1 MIQVPENILKFVAST
16 DQADKISLISKRL
29 FLCLDGSLYPKDIR
43 LSIPFMAILAYYLN
57 CLLGRRWEETAFL
70 VSIHFKFIH
79 SMTKQDEICNAGNNS
94 TRRATS
100 THETRVSRS
109 TQRSRKPSQ
118 TQAER
123 LSLIL
128 FFQDK
133 YPGIRDLKIKDTGRM
148 FIARARAGK
157 RYLHAGA
164 FSLQNL
170 YKAFEYE
177 CQIKTS
183 C

>member
-1 MIQVPENILKFVAST
+1 MIQVSKNMAMFAASQTKRCSHIDLAVGYFYVLSESFV
-16 DQADKISLISKRL
+16 SKN
-29 FLCLDGSLYPKDIR
+29 IR
-43 LSIPFMAILAYYLN
+43 LSNPCF
-57 CLLGRRWEETAFL
+57 LL
-70 VSIHFKFIH
+70 H
-79 SMTKQDEICNAGNNS
+79 SMRSSLLVEMGGDSLSYIAIFQISEKLMTKRDEICNAGNNS

-133 YPGIRDLKIKDTGRM
+133 YPGIRSLKIKDTGRM
-148 FIARARAGK
+148 FIARARASK
-157 RYLHAGA
+157 RFLHAGA

-170 YKAFEYE
+170 HKAFEYE
-177 CQIKTS
+177 CQIKAS

>member
-1 MIQVPENILKFVAST
+1 MIQVSENMIMFAPVSRPRKLAYLSF
-16 DQADKISLISKRL
+16 LCGL
-29 FLCLDGSLYPKDIR
+29 FLCLYLDLYLKDIGLFVLSVGCIQFR
-43 LSIPFMAILAYYLN
+43 LWRFPWSEVRGKQPFFVIQISN
-57 CLLGRRWEETAFL
+57 N
-70 VSIHFKFIH
+70 
-79 SMTKQDEICNAGNNS
+79 MTKDFEICNAGNNS

-118 TQAER
+118 TKAER

-133 YPGIRDLKIKDTGRM
+133 YPGIRSLKIKDTGRM

-157 RYLHAGA
+157 RFLHAGA

-170 YKAFEYE
+170 HKAFEYE
-177 CQIKTS
+177 CQIKAS

>member
-1 MIQVPENILKFVAST
+1 MFAVSLRQRAYLST
-16 DQADKISLISKRL
+16 YLMRD
-29 FLCLDGSLYPKDIR
+29 FLCPIGSVVSKDIR
-43 LSIPFMAILAYYLN
+43 LSNPIQVP
-57 CLLGRRWEETAFL
+57 LLICKSMFFGEKREATAFL
-70 VSIHFKFIH
+70 VFKHFKFIL
-79 SMTKQDEICNAGNNS
+79 SMPKNNEICNAGNNS

>member
-1 MIQVPENILKFVAST
+1 MIQVPNIMFKFATVSRPRKLAYLSF
-16 DQADKISLISKRL
+16 LCGL
-29 FLCLDGSLYPKDIR
+29 FLCLYLDLYLKRYRAVCTLRWLHTISIVAVSLVGSER
-43 LSIPFMAILAYYLN
+43 Q
-57 CLLGRRWEETAFL
+57 TAFF
-70 VSIHFKFIH
+70 VIQISNNK
-79 SMTKQDEICNAGNNS
+79 MTKDFEICNAGNNS

-157 RYLHAGA
+157 RCLHAGA

-177 CQIKTS
+177 CRIKTS

>member
-1 MIQVPENILKFVAST
+1 MIQVSKNIAMFAVFFAKEYYITTFRSG
-16 DQADKISLISKRL
+16 
-29 FLCLDGSLYPKDIR
+29 F
-43 LSIPFMAILAYYLN
+43 FMSA
-57 CLLGRRWEETAFL
+57 CEL
-70 VSIHFKFIH
+70 VSQRYKAINSHWITASNVVICSLARMGGDSLSCIYNSNFFQMPKN
-79 SMTKQDEICNAGNNS
+79 KEIRANVNNS
-94 TRRATS
+94 SGQSTS

-133 YPGIRDLKIKDTGRM
+133 YPGIRSLKIKDTGRM

-157 RYLHAGA
+157 RFLHAGA

-170 YKAFEYE
+170 HKAFEYE
-177 CQIKTS
+177 CQIKAS